1 MTAKIHH
8 NTFNH
13 KGHFLQALLMDHR
26 MKSKT
31 IITAVIL
38 SFILIPMQLFAHHNW
53 LAQYDPDKPVI
64 VFGTVVQLQMVN
76 PHVRLFVNEELENG
90 EIFQWNFELAA
101 ASMLMRAGIR
111 RDTLNPGDIVE
122 VHATLARNADNI
134 ANVGFF
140 IQYDA
145 SGNEV
150 FRFGNF
156 SARE

>member
-1 MTAKIHH
+1 MNGFVTAKIHH

-26 MKSKT
+26 MKSKI

-76 PHVRLFVNEELENG
+76 PHVRLFVIE
-90 EIFQWNFELAA
+90 
-101 ASMLMRAGIR
+101 
-111 RDTLNPGDIVE
+111 
-122 VHATLARNADNI
+122 
-134 ANVGFF
+134 
-140 IQYDA
+140 
-145 SGNEV
+145 
-150 FRFGNF
+150 
-156 SARE
+156 

>member
-1 MTAKIHH
+1 MNGFVTAKIHH

-26 MKSKT
+26 MKSKI

-101 ASMLMRAGIR
+101 ASMLC
-111 RDTLNPGDIVE
+111 L
-122 VHATLARNADNI
+122 L
-134 ANVGFF
+134 
-140 IQYDA
+140 
-145 SGNEV
+145 
-150 FRFGNF
+150 
-156 SARE
+156 